1 MVTGI
6 GQCSLDYLA
15 VVDIYPEK
23 DTKKEVMSW
32 EEQGGGPV
40 ATALVALA
48 RLGTG
53 CRFYGVAGDDG
64 EGGKIRDSLHREGVD
79 TSGLLIRSDAS
90 SQVAFIVVEKG
101 SGKRTIFWRRPT
113 GREVSP
119 EELKPGFPGDSRFL
133 LLDGLMKDVS
143 LYAAAQ
149 AVEAGIPVMLDAG
162 RLREG
167 MTEIAKRCDF
177 VVGSEEFAKDL
188 GYNGDLKKFHG
199 KIKDLGFKIT
209 TITLGERGSIT
220 FLKDRIIEI
229 DAFDVATV
237 DTTGAG
243 DVFHGGYIYGLLR
256 GWPLEDTIRFAS
268 ALAAMKCLRLGGRAG
283 IPDLQAVLA
292 FLKRRGIFLP
302 GGF

>member
-1 MVTGI
+1 
-6 GQCSLDYLA
+6 
-15 VVDIYPEK
+15 
-23 DTKKEVMSW
+23 
-32 EEQGGGPV
+32 
-40 ATALVALA
+40 
-48 RLGTG
+48 
-53 CRFYGVAGDDG
+53 AGDDG
-64 EGGKIRDSLHREGVD
+64 EGGKIRDSLHREGLD